1 MSLIRANEILCHNF
15 LAVQTATPT
24 ATRIT
29 AMIAVTMSMTR
40 LLVVADR
47 ASHADFSQFSQEW
60 ETRSTPETP
69 GMSFS
74 LFLAVGYDRIME
86 YLCKQHVLGILRL
99 KLKP

>member
-1 MSLIRANEILCHNF
+1 MILGLGLNMGPGREDNPGNGSKNMSLIRANEILCHKF

-74 LFLAVGYDRIME
+74 LSS
-86 YLCKQHVLGILRL
+86 
-99 KLKP
+99 